1 MTRAT
6 MPSMSEMMDLNRA
19 TSYLD
24 PSNGIMAGQTFQTFP
39 QTFPAETVGNT
50 QTGHTSILSRDDKG
64 PLPLR
69 RESMGR
75 AQSGPGTYQIVS
87 PNRLPPIG

>member
-39 QTFPAETVGNT
+39 QTFPAENRWKHSDWPYFHTFPGRPRAVT
-50 QTGHTSILSRDDKG
+50 STTGKYG
-64 PLPLR
+64 ACPVW
-69 RESMGR
+69 
-75 AQSGPGTYQIVS
+75 PGHVPDRI
-87 PNRLPPIG
+87 P